1 MCNEKLYQQSLIY
14 YEGNFQNAMSRSF
27 MFMNIFCTHLITESQ
42 GEFIKLILVLAG
54 ELDFLKNANDFAQ
67 TLINLQ

>member
-1 MCNEKLYQQSLIY
+1 MRNYIIKISLIY
-14 YEGNFQNAMSRSF
+14 YEGNFQIAVSRSF
-27 MFMNIFCTHLITESQ
+27 MFMDVFCTHLITESR
-42 GEFIKLILVLAG
+42 GESIKLILVLAG

>member
-1 MCNEKLYQQSLIY
+1 
-14 YEGNFQNAMSRSF
+14 MSRSF

-54 ELDFLKNANDFAQ
+54 ELDFLNNANDCAQ

>member
-1 MCNEKLYQQSLIY
+1 MRNYSIKISLIY
-14 YEGNFQNAMSRSF
+14 YEGNFQIAVSRSF
-27 MFMNIFCTHLITESQ
+27 MFMNVFCAHLITESR
-42 GEFIKLILVLAG
+42 GESIKLILVLAG